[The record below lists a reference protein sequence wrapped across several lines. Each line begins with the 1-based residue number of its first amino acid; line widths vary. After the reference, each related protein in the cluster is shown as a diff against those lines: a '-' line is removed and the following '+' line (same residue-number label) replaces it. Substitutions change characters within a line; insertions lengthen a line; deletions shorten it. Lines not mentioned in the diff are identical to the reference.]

1 MAPSSPLVQLCPL
14 SWKNLLAK
22 KVRESAIFLPRA
34 IAMITISSVSLVE
47 RFDINELQNWP
58 EFSLEIS
65 DGDQSGT
72 GLLLLVVLKRK

>member
-1 MAPSSPLVQLCPL
+1 M
-14 SWKNLLAK
+14 LAK

-72 GLLLLVVLKRK
+72 GLLLFALWKRK